1 MGLDC
6 SKLSDKIEHCREVI
20 YPRVKYK
27 ITKFFS
33 KTCYDRKPPTPSPRH
48 ISDNNIVIIEIDKTS
63 YPEEKDISIDDIDDI
78 TDTKSSNI
86 ETSSE
91 SNPSKSTQSTST
103 ELTVQVSNKPSD
115 IIEIQ
120 PISDSDED
128 FVKIEYSK

>member
-1 MGLDC
+1 MTNFFCFLLLLLIC
-6 SKLSDKIEHCREVI
+6 LCLLRST
-20 YPRVKYK
+20 PR
-27 ITKFFS
+27 IA
-33 KTCYDRKPPTPSPRH
+33 DRPVGYT
-48 ISDNNIVIIEIDKTS
+48 IIIAGEMNVAD
-63 YPEEKDISIDDIDDI
+63 DDIDDI